1 MAKATKKQAHQPPNL
16 DEPSYGEALSRLEAI
31 VEAMEEE
38 DLPLEE
44 LLTHYEEGRRLADLC
59 QSRLANAELRI
70 QQLEADA
77 TGAATLTEL
86 PDDDAAEADTP
97 ADA

>member
-1 MAKATKKQAHQPPNL
+1 MAKATQKRTHQPPAL
-16 DEPSYGEALSRLEAI
+16 DDLSYGEALSRLEAV

-44 LLTHYEEGRRLADLC
+44 LLTRYEEGRRLADLC
-59 QSRLANAELRI
+59 QTRLANAELRI

-77 TGAATLTEL
+77 TGATTLTEL
-86 PDDDAAEADTP
+86 SDADN
-97 ADA
+97 ADAEPPAEV